1 MPHRTMKSLLV
12 GLGLLIAL
20 PSRAHAIAFSAPC
33 DAPYVFSNAAVN
45 VVVLPYSQ
53 PAAFKET
60 LTKSGEQLAALVQL
74 ESMLAI
80 AKYGSIGLVQLVGDP
95 REGCTPDD
103 VLPKLLGQKDGA
115 MEALRP
121 GGGLVLV
128 WGRIYESGPDLFV
141 QSFIRFVRRGIN
153 ETIDIPVANRT
164 LRGQLTSQA
173 FACTPRRIA
182 VRDLED
188 VQKQYTSARLLHAQP
203 DLSSAAVKLPEG
215 AGPFSFFITD
225 VRGDW
230 VQLEPIAR
238 SPGRND
244 RFQRGWLQA
253 RAPAADW
260 SLRRQLPELGFVE
273 AAVGY
278 LAARVPRDASAQQR
292 NGALTSA
299 TNALGEYLGRWRENA
314 VLDADPSAPTG
325 TAFALAVPRQLGAFI
340 RLLKDGVN
348 DASLEAA
355 QADFQRAATQAPH
368 SAEARALTA
377 LTGFALSYRRA
388 RAEQSPRPFLGDL
401 QIALG
406 ADPSN
411 KVLIANV
418 VAAYDLMLTP
428 PSGMPAN
435 WSVTGAER
443 QELTRQR
450 DALRPL
456 AGS

>member
-1 MPHRTMKSLLV
+1 
-12 GLGLLIAL
+12 
-20 PSRAHAIAFSAPC
+20 
-33 DAPYVFSNAAVN
+33 
-45 VVVLPYSQ
+45 
-53 PAAFKET
+53 
-60 LTKSGEQLAALVQL
+60 
-74 ESMLAI
+74 
-80 AKYGSIGLVQLVGDP
+80 
-95 REGCTPDD
+95 
-103 VLPKLLGQKDGA
+103 
-115 MEALRP
+115 
-121 GGGLVLV
+121 
-128 WGRIYESGPDLFV
+128 
-141 QSFIRFVRRGIN
+141 
-153 ETIDIPVANRT
+153 
-164 LRGQLTSQA
+164 
-173 FACTPRRIA
+173 
-182 VRDLED
+182 
-188 VQKQYTSARLLHAQP
+188 
-203 DLSSAAVKLPEG
+203 VKLPEG

-230 VQLEPIAR
+230 VQLEPMSRA
-238 SPGRND
+238 PGRNQ
-244 RFQRGWLQA
+244 RFPRGWLQA

-278 LAARVPRDASAQQR
+278 LAARVPRDASTQQR

-299 TNALGEYLGRWRENA
+299 TNALTEYLGRWRENA

-377 LTGFALSYRRA
+377 LTSFALSYRRA
-388 RAEQSPRPFLGDL
+388 RPDQSPRAFLSDL

-428 PSGMPAN
+428 PTGMPAN